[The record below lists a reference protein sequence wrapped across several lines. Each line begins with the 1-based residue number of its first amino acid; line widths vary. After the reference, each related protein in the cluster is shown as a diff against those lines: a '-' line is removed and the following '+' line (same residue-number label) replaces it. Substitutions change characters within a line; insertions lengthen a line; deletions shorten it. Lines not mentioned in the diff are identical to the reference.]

1 MLQRDMHDII
11 MTSFGT
17 TCTNFFEG
25 GSVFSGQCL
34 LEPFLVVKELRQYIH
49 VPALCIGKI

>member
-49 VPALCIGKI
+49 VPALRIGKI